1 MDREPQDPGIQR
13 HLFDNDGCIPNNP
26 ELPLLVY
33 PGALPASGDLPS
45 GCKALFRENGWE
57 VAWRD
62 GVFPYHHYHRIVH
75 EVWGFQRL
83 STPDLRRRV
92 GRRCKGRDGGRG
104 RDPHWRGAL

>member
-13 HLFDNDGCIPNNP
+13 HLFDNNGCVPNNS

-45 GCKALFRENGWE
+45 GCEALFRENGWE

-75 EVWGFQRL
+75 EVLGISEAQHAWLAPASRASL
-83 STPDLRRRV
+83 
-92 GRRCKGRDGGRG
+92 
-104 RDPHWRGAL
+104 